1 MISRGKSAWIHP
13 QETPSRQIHP
23 LETPSRPRGAA
34 SCQPAT
40 GSHLRRRSP
49 DSGNVI
55 VMPTTSD
62 PSTVSL
68 SSAQLRD
75 LCIGAITAAG
85 GSPALAS
92 SLAEATVAAER
103 RGKTQVGT
111 AHLVDYLDGLE
122 AGRINGRARP
132 RVSERLAAAHHVDA
146 DGGIAQLA
154 FDEAFAG
161 FTAAATELGISIL
174 NITNAFT
181 AGELGYYTTRLAEQG
196 LIGLAGAN
204 SPALMS
210 LFGSADQVTGTNPFS
225 FAVPHADGPR
235 MFDQASSET
244 AWVNI
249 RDAADRGDRI
259 PEGWAQ
265 DPTGAA
271 TVDAEAALAGSL
283 LPFGGVKGS
292 NLALMVELLAVHGG
306 ARFSLDAPA
315 FDSGQ
320 ENPGTGLFV
329 IAIAADAFG
338 PEHVDRIADHLER
351 LRTQFGIDFGR
362 KRRLEDIELPGEIH
376 AALLD
381 RC

>member
-1 MISRGKSAWIHP
+1 
-13 QETPSRQIHP
+13 
-23 LETPSRPRGAA
+23 
-34 SCQPAT
+34 

-49 DSGNVI
+49 GCGTVM

-75 LCIGAITAAG
+75 LCIAAITAAG

-92 SLAEATVAAER
+92 SLAEATVGAER

-122 AGRINGRARP
+122 AGRINGRARS
-132 RVSERLAAAHHVDA
+132 RVSDRLAAAHHVDA

-161 FTAAATELGISIL
+161 FTAAATELRISML

-181 AGELGYYTTRLAEQG
+181 AGELGYYTTRLAEHG

-210 LFGSADQVTGTNPFS
+210 LFGSAEPATGTNPFS

-249 RDAADRGDRI
+249 RDASDRGDRI
-259 PEGWAQ
+259 PVGWEHELYGSSQ
-265 DPTGAA
+265 F
-271 TVDAEAALAGSL
+271 DAEASIVGSL
-283 LPFGGVKGS
+283 LPFGGVTGS
-292 NLALMVELLAVHGG
+292 NLA
-306 ARFSLDAPA
+306 
-315 FDSGQ
+315 
-320 ENPGTGLFV
+320 
-329 IAIAADAFG
+329 
-338 PEHVDRIADHLER
+338 
-351 LRTQFGIDFGR
+351 
-362 KRRLEDIELPGEIH
+362 
-376 AALLD
+376 
-381 RC
+381 